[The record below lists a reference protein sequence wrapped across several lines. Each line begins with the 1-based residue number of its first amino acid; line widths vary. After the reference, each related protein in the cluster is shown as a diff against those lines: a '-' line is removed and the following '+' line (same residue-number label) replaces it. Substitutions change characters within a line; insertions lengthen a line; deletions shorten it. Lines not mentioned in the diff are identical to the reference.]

1 MCLEGKETAS
11 PLPFT
16 QPPSAGGARV
26 QTRLSFLPLFLNAAS
41 SSVFSPQPEDAGPY
55 FSLVTGKSGMKK
67 GMGEYARACL
77 LDDEM
82 YELDSATMGDGG
94 CRVIVLLRRAP
105 PLTLGEA

>member
-1 MCLEGKETAS
+1 M
-11 PLPFT
+11 
-16 QPPSAGGARV
+16 
-26 QTRLSFLPLFLNAAS
+26 
-41 SSVFSPQPEDAGPY
+41 
-55 FSLVTGKSGMKK
+55 VTGKSGMKK

-77 LDDEM
+77 FDDEM